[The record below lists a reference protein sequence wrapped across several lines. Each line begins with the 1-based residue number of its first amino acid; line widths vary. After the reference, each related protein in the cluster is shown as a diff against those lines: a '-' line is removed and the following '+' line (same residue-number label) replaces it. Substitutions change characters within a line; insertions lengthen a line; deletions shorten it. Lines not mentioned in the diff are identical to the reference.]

1 MNRTLVARS
10 LRLLLVAC
18 FVAVAFPLVIGA
30 LSALVGQTGTAA
42 VLVPFVAAGATVAA
56 LPIVLSVV
64 DRLVRQLA
72 RDSTT
77 TPYSALAEAAAR
89 IRGGSLEQALPGLAR
104 VLAEGTD
111 AQRAELWLAVEDKLV
126 SAASYPPLAEGAEP
140 RTVSNLA
147 MLLSRP
153 DTDHVVPVLDGPV
166 LRAVLAIGKPGRP
179 VTPADLRLMQD
190 VANGAG
196 MLLRGVQLNAEL
208 EERVRRADELAAELH
223 ASRQRLTQAR
233 HVERRRLISELG
245 NATTDRLATLRADL
259 ADAERALAPPEEEP
273 KDEDGPAASETG
285 GTAARASA
293 KDGSAQDD
301 SDDDSDDE
309 SDDDSDDRDDDEDDE
324 DEDEDEDEVEEP
336 ASTGAEA
343 AQRAIQR
350 ARVRLDELLDRF
362 RVIARGV
369 YPAVLRDQG
378 PYGALDELATDMPRL
393 VRLTGTLPDR
403 LAWEVESGIYY
414 LAASA
419 MQQLAARDGDEPLR
433 VRLAHENNQ
442 LSVELE
448 DRTPDTSLD
457 ELRAGLAHDAERL
470 AALGGAMVMFQEES
484 GSTRLRAWLPDRL
497 EPSVDL
503 MSSVTA
509 RPGAS

>member
-18 FVAVAFPLVIGA
+18 FVAVVFPLVVRVLGFVMPQ
-30 LSALVGQTGTAA
+30 SEAA
-42 VLVPFVAAGATVAA
+42 VLLPFVAAAASVAA
-56 LPIVLSVV
+56 LPYVLAVV
-64 DRLVRQLA
+64 DKLVHRLA

-126 SAASYPPLAEGAEP
+126 SAACYPPLDTVAP
-140 RTVSNLA
+140 RTVANLA
-147 MLLSRP
+147 VLLAQP

-166 LRAVLAIGKPGRP
+166 LRAVLAIGKPERP
-179 VTPADLRLMQD
+179 VTPSDQRLMQD

-208 EERVRRADELAAELH
+208 EERVRRADELAAELK
-223 ASRQRLTQAR
+223 ASRLRLTQAR
-233 HVERRRLISELG
+233 DVERRRLITELG
-245 NATTDRLATLRADL
+245 NVTTDRLATLREDL
-259 ADAERALAPPEEEP
+259 ASAGQALAEPEP
-273 KDEDGPAASETG
+273 GNGAAAGPAAG
-285 GTAARASA
+285 GSDKR
-293 KDGSAQDD
+293 DGDDLDDD
-301 SDDDSDDE
+301 SDDDLDEDRNADDL
-309 SDDDSDDRDDDEDDE
+309 DDDE
-324 DEDEDEDEVEEP
+324 EP
-336 ASTGAEA
+336 ELTGAAA
-343 AQRAIQR
+343 AQQAVVR

-378 PYGALDELATDMPRL
+378 PYGALDELATDLPRP
-393 VRLTGTLPDR
+393 VRLTGNLPAR

-419 MQQLAARDGDEPLR
+419 MQQLAGQAGERALR
-433 VRLAHENNQ
+433 VHLTHADARLA
-442 LSVELE
+442 VEI
-448 DRTPDTSLD
+448 DDPTPSTSIA
-457 ELRAGLAHDAERL
+457 ELRNGLAHDAERL
-470 AALGGAMVMFQEES
+470 AALGGDLEVSEDDA
-484 GSTRLRAWLPDRL
+484 GGARLRAWLPEQL
-497 EPSVDL
+497 EPYVDRF
-503 MSSVTA
+503 SSVGT
-509 RPGAS
+509 RPGAP

>member
-42 VLVPFVAAGATVAA
+42 VLVPFVAAGAAVAA

-111 AQRAELWLAVEDKLV
+111 AQRAELWLVVEDKLV

-259 ADAERALAPPEEEP
+259 ADAESALAPPEEEP
-273 KDEDGPAASETG
+273 KDEDEDERAASETG
-285 GTAARASA
+285 ETAARASA
-293 KDGSAQDD
+293 KDGSARDD
-301 SDDDSDDE
+301 SDDDSDEDE
-309 SDDDSDDRDDDEDDE
+309 DEDDE
-324 DEDEDEDEVEEP
+324 DEDEEP

-393 VRLTGTLPDR
+393 VRLTGALTDR

-419 MQQLAARDGDEPLR
+419 MQQLAARDGDQPLR
-433 VRLAHENNQ
+433 VHLAHENNQ

-448 DRTPDTSLD
+448 DPTPDTSLD

-470 AALGGAMVMFQEES
+470 AALGGAMVMFQDES
-484 GSTRLRAWLPDRL
+484 GGTRLRAWLPDRL

>member
-18 FVAVAFPLVIGA
+18 FVAVVFPLVVRVLGFVMPQ
-30 LSALVGQTGTAA
+30 SEAA
-42 VLVPFVAAGATVAA
+42 VLLPFVAAAASVAA
-56 LPIVLSVV
+56 LPYVLAVV
-64 DRLVRQLA
+64 DKLVHRLA

-126 SAASYPPLAEGAEP
+126 SAACYPPLDTVAP
-140 RTVSNLA
+140 RTVANLA
-147 MLLSRP
+147 VLLAQP

-166 LRAVLAIGKPGRP
+166 LRAVLAIGKPERP
-179 VTPADLRLMQD
+179 VTPSDQRLMQD

-208 EERVRRADELAAELH
+208 EERVRRADELAAELK
-223 ASRQRLTQAR
+223 ASRLRLTQAR
-233 HVERRRLISELG
+233 DVERRRLITELG
-245 NATTDRLATLRADL
+245 NVTTDRLATLREDL
-259 ADAERALAPPEEEP
+259 ASAGKALAEPEP
-273 KDEDGPAASETG
+273 GDGAAAGPAAG
-285 GTAARASA
+285 AS
-293 KDGSAQDD
+293 
-301 SDDDSDDE
+301 DE
-309 SDDDSDDRDDDEDDE
+309 RDEDDE
-324 DEDEDEDEVEEP
+324 EP
-336 ASTGAEA
+336 ELTGAAA
-343 AQRAIQR
+343 AQQAVVR

-378 PYGALDELATDMPRL
+378 PYGALDELATDLPRP
-393 VRLTGTLPDR
+393 VRLTGNLPAR

-419 MQQLAARDGDEPLR
+419 MQQLAGQAGERALR
-433 VRLAHENNQ
+433 VHLTHADARLA
-442 LSVELE
+442 VEI
-448 DRTPDTSLD
+448 DDPTPSTSIA
-457 ELRAGLAHDAERL
+457 ELRNGLAHDAERL
-470 AALGGAMVMFQEES
+470 AALGGDLEVSEDDA
-484 GSTRLRAWLPDRL
+484 GGARLRAWLPEQL
-497 EPSVDL
+497 EPYVDRF
-503 MSSVTA
+503 SSVGT
-509 RPGAS
+509 RPGAP

>member
-18 FVAVAFPLVIGA
+18 FVAVVFPLVVRVLGF
-30 LSALVGQTGTAA
+30 VMPQNEAA
-42 VLVPFVAAGATVAA
+42 VLLPFVAAAASVAA
-56 LPIVLSVV
+56 LPYVLAVV
-64 DRLVRQLA
+64 DKLVHRLA

-126 SAASYPPLAEGAEP
+126 SAACYPPLDTVAP
-140 RTVSNLA
+140 RTVANLA
-147 MLLSRP
+147 VLLAQP

-166 LRAVLAIGKPGRP
+166 LRAVLAIGKPERP
-179 VTPADLRLMQD
+179 VTPSDQRLMQD

-208 EERVRRADELAAELH
+208 EERVRRADELAAELK
-223 ASRQRLTQAR
+223 ASRLRLTQAR
-233 HVERRRLISELG
+233 DVERRRLITELG
-245 NATTDRLATLRADL
+245 NVTTDRLATLREDL
-259 ADAERALAPPEEEP
+259 ASAGQALAEPEP
-273 KDEDGPAASETG
+273 GNGAAAGPAAG
-285 GTAARASA
+285 ASD
-293 KDGSAQDD
+293 KRDGDD
-301 SDDDSDDE
+301 LGSGSDDDSDD
-309 SDDDSDDRDDDEDDE
+309 DRDDDRDADDLDEDDE
-324 DEDEDEDEVEEP
+324 EP
-336 ASTGAEA
+336 ELTGAAA
-343 AQRAIQR
+343 AQQAVVR

-378 PYGALDELATDMPRL
+378 PYGALDELATDLPRP
-393 VRLTGTLPDR
+393 VRLTGNLPGR

-419 MQQLAARDGDEPLR
+419 MQQLAGQAGERALR
-433 VRLAHENNQ
+433 VHLTHADARLA
-442 LSVELE
+442 VEI
-448 DRTPDTSLD
+448 DDPTPSTSIA
-457 ELRAGLAHDAERL
+457 ELRNGLAHDAERL
-470 AALGGAMVMFQEES
+470 AALGGDLEVSEDDA
-484 GSTRLRAWLPDRL
+484 GGARLRAWLPEQL
-497 EPSVDL
+497 EPYVDRF
-503 MSSVTA
+503 SSVGT
-509 RPGAS
+509 RPGAP

>member
-1 MNRTLVARS
+1 
-10 LRLLLVAC
+10 
-18 FVAVAFPLVIGA
+18 
-30 LSALVGQTGTAA
+30 
-42 VLVPFVAAGATVAA
+42 
-56 LPIVLSVV
+56 
-64 DRLVRQLA
+64 
-72 RDSTT
+72 
-77 TPYSALAEAAAR
+77 
-89 IRGGSLEQALPGLAR
+89 
-104 VLAEGTD
+104 
-111 AQRAELWLAVEDKLV
+111 
-126 SAASYPPLAEGAEP
+126 
-140 RTVSNLA
+140 
-147 MLLSRP
+147 
-153 DTDHVVPVLDGPV
+153 
-166 LRAVLAIGKPGRP
+166 
-179 VTPADLRLMQD
+179 
-190 VANGAG
+190 
-196 MLLRGVQLNAEL
+196 
-208 EERVRRADELAAELH
+208 
-223 ASRQRLTQAR
+223 
-233 HVERRRLISELG
+233 VERRRLISELG

-301 SDDDSDDE
+301 SDD
-309 SDDDSDDRDDDEDDE
+309 RDDDEDDE
-324 DEDEDEDEVEEP
+324 DEDEEP

-419 MQQLAARDGDEPLR
+419 MQQLAARDGDQPLR
-433 VRLAHENNQ
+433 VHLAHENNQ

-448 DRTPDTSLD
+448 DPTPDTSLD

-470 AALGGAMVMFQEES
+470 AALGGAMVMFQDES
-484 GSTRLRAWLPDRL
+484 GGTRLRAWLPDRL

>member
-18 FVAVAFPLVIGA
+18 FVAVVFPLVVRVLGF
-30 LSALVGQTGTAA
+30 VMPQNEAA
-42 VLVPFVAAGATVAA
+42 VLLPFVAAAASVAA
-56 LPIVLSVV
+56 LPYVLAVV
-64 DRLVRQLA
+64 DKLVHRLA

-126 SAASYPPLAEGAEP
+126 SAACYPPLDTVAP
-140 RTVSNLA
+140 RTVANLA
-147 MLLSRP
+147 VLLAQP

-166 LRAVLAIGKPGRP
+166 LRAVLAIGKPERP
-179 VTPADLRLMQD
+179 VTPSDQRLMQD

-208 EERVRRADELAAELH
+208 EERVRRADELAAELK
-223 ASRQRLTQAR
+223 ASRLRLTQAR
-233 HVERRRLISELG
+233 DVERRRLITELG
-245 NATTDRLATLRADL
+245 NVTTDRLATLREDL
-259 ADAERALAPPEEEP
+259 ASAGQALAEPEP
-273 KDEDGPAASETG
+273 GNGAAAGPAAG
-285 GTAARASA
+285 ASD
-293 KDGSAQDD
+293 KRDGDD
-301 SDDDSDDE
+301 LDDDRA
-309 SDDDSDDRDDDEDDE
+309 DDRDADDLDEDDE
-324 DEDEDEDEVEEP
+324 EP
-336 ASTGAEA
+336 KLTGAAA
-343 AQRAIQR
+343 AQQAVVR

-378 PYGALDELATDMPRL
+378 PYGALDELATDLPRP
-393 VRLTGTLPDR
+393 VRLTGNLPAR

-419 MQQLAARDGDEPLR
+419 MQQLAGQAGERALR
-433 VRLAHENNQ
+433 VHLTHADARLA
-442 LSVELE
+442 VEI
-448 DRTPDTSLD
+448 DDPTPSTSIA
-457 ELRAGLAHDAERL
+457 ELRNGLAHDAERL
-470 AALGGAMVMFQEES
+470 AALGGDLEVSEDDA
-484 GSTRLRAWLPDRL
+484 GGARLRAWLPEQL
-497 EPSVDL
+497 EPYVDRF
-503 MSSVTA
+503 SSVGT
-509 RPGAS
+509 RPGAP

>member
-18 FVAVAFPLVIGA
+18 FVAVVFPLVVRVLGF
-30 LSALVGQTGTAA
+30 VMPQNEAA
-42 VLVPFVAAGATVAA
+42 VLLPFVAAAASVAA
-56 LPIVLSVV
+56 LPFVLAVV
-64 DRLVRQLA
+64 DKLVQRLA

-126 SAASYPPLAEGAEP
+126 SAASYPPLGGAAP
-140 RTVSNLA
+140 RTVANLA
-147 MLLSRP
+147 VLLAQL

-166 LRAVLAIGKPGRP
+166 LRAVLAIGKPDRP
-179 VTPADLRLMQD
+179 VTPSDQRLMHD

-208 EERVRRADELAAELH
+208 EERVRRADELAAELQ
-223 ASRQRLTQAR
+223 ASRLRLTQAR
-233 HVERRRLISELG
+233 DVERRRLITELG
-245 NATTDRLATLRADL
+245 NVTTDRLATLRADL
-259 ADAERALAPPEEEP
+259 ASAGQALAEP
-273 KDEDGPAASETG
+273 DPGGTAPAGPSARATATREGDSDGDIDGDIDGDLDGDLDEDG
-285 GTAARASA
+285 
-293 KDGSAQDD
+293 
-301 SDDDSDDE
+301 
-309 SDDDSDDRDDDEDDE
+309 
-324 DEDEDEDEVEEP
+324 EEP
-336 ASTGAEA
+336 ALTGAAA
-343 AQRAIQR
+343 AQQAVVR

-378 PYGALDELATDMPRL
+378 PYGALDELATDLPRP
-393 VRLTGTLPDR
+393 VRLTGNLPDR

-419 MQQLAARDGDEPLR
+419 MQQLAGQAGERSLR
-433 VRLAHENNQ
+433 VHLTHADARLA
-442 LSVELE
+442 VEI
-448 DRTPDTSLD
+448 DDPMPSTSIT
-457 ELRAGLAHDAERL
+457 ELRNGLAHDAERL
-470 AALGGAMVMFQEES
+470 AALGGALEVSEDDA
-484 GSTRLRAWLPDRL
+484 GGARLRAWLPEQL
-497 EPSVDL
+497 EPYVDRF
-503 MSSVTA
+503 SSVGT
-509 RPGAS
+509 RPGPP